1 MRFDNRFC
9 GKVLFDFLSNYDR
22 TSNAICEIIDMPGR
36 QIDLFIQLCL
46 QNGGRL
52 SAKKR
57 TDHFAFLSDEELAAM
72 ERVLAGWP
80 QGE

>member
-1 MRFDNRFC
+1 
-9 GKVLFDFLSNYDR
+9 
-22 TSNAICEIIDMPGR
+22 MPGR

-57 TDHFAFLSDEELAAM
+57 SDHFAFLSDEELAAM

-80 QGE
+80 QGEKDL